1 MASFLGRVGGNR
13 MSMPASRL
21 LHESMASYAMR
32 VAPLSFASNRLPPIG
47 IARPGTFF
55 YGGVRAYD

>member
-21 LHESMASYAMR
+21 LHENMLPTQGELP
-32 VAPLSFASNRLPPIG
+32 PLAFASNRLAVTG
-47 IARPGTFF
+47 IARPGTF
-55 YGGVRAYD
+55 YGGVRAYG